1 MNTIWLHY
9 ENAPQ
14 TPPLRF
20 TREEIVWQEVPNE
33 VSLAFLFSGCPLRCA
48 DCHSADSWKAGLGE
62 VLRADDLRA
71 RLRRYAGLLTCV
83 LFLGGEWQPEN
94 LLALLR
100 VARDEFGLK
109 TCLYTGLERDEVP
122 PMLLPELS
130 FLKTGRW
137 LPERGG
143 LDSPTTNQRFV
154 DLQTGMDL
162 TSLFWRQK

>member
-1 MNTIWLHY
+1 MPSLK
-9 ENAPQ
+9 
-14 TPPLRF
+14 F
-20 TREEIVWQEVPNE
+20 TTEQIVWQEVPGE
-33 VSLAFLFSGCPLRCA
+33 VSLAFLFSGCQLRCKG
-48 DCHSADSWKAGLGE
+48 CHSADAWKASLGQELTADYLKGRLKRYRGLI
-62 VLRADDLRA
+62 
-71 RLRRYAGLLTCV
+71 TCV
-83 LFLGGEWQPEN
+83 LFMGGEWQPEN

-109 TCLYTGLERDEVP
+109 TCLYTGLEWGEVP